1 MTRPLLLLLF
11 LCQCLL
17 AQETDSLLTVL
28 EKEMANRVQYDAAK
42 EGRISQLKQYLKD
55 PQLPDAERYRLTSK
69 LVQEY
74 IPYKFSEALAYMN
87 QNIAL
92 AEKVGN
98 TAQLYEARMQLAEIL
113 SSSGNYSES
122 REVLGTIKRGLVPKD
137 LLDEYYYCHAWLNY
151 RLRFYS
157 PLDQT
162 RQKFDANFRAYA
174 DSLMQTLEPESGRYL
189 LISEIL
195 YKDNPQY
202 AAKRA
207 ANLALMPNAKPGTR
221 TYGSLMFF
229 LAQHYLEQKDTLQY
243 KKYLVLSA
251 LNDIRS
257 SVKDNAALTALAV
270 QLFSEGD
277 IERAHRYINFS
288 FEDAAFYNSRLRLA
302 SLSNILP
309 LINKAYEDEA
319 QRHSNKLRSYLI
331 VISVLGVLFLILLFY
346 VSRQYRLISVAR
358 KGLEEANTKLNGLN
372 SQLQIANAELKG
384 LYGELS
390 ETNRVKEYYIG
401 NLLNVCS
408 EYLDKLDVYQKTVKK
423 MILARQVPEL
433 LERTKS
439 GQVVE
444 EEIALF
450 YKNFDSIFLH
460 IYPDFVAQLNALML
474 PEERIILKKGEM
486 LNTEL
491 RIFALIRLG
500 ITDSASIARLL
511 RYSVNTIYN
520 YRVKIKNKAAVERDD
535 FENKVMKIGTF
546 AG

>member
-1 MTRPLLLLLF
+1 MRPLLLLLF
-11 LCQCLL
+11 FCQVLF
-17 AQETDSLLTVL
+17 AGEADSLINVL
-28 EKEMANRVQYDAAK
+28 EKEMAKSAQYDAAK
-42 EGRISQLKQYLKD
+42 EARISQLKQYLKD
-55 PQLPDAERYRLTSK
+55 PQLPDGERYALTSK
-69 LVQEY
+69 LIQEY
-74 IPYKFSEALAYMN
+74 IPYKFSEALRYMN
-87 QNIAL
+87 ANIAL
-92 AEKVGN
+92 AGKAGN
-98 TAQLYEARMQLAEIL
+98 TGQLYEAKMQLAEIL

-122 REVLGTIKRGLVPKD
+122 KEILSTLNRRLVPQD

-157 PLDQT
+157 PLAQT

-174 DSLMQTLEPESGRYL
+174 DSLMHALKPDSGRYL

-195 YKDNPQY
+195 YKDNPKY

-207 ANLALMPNAKPGTR
+207 ANLALMPHAKPGTR

-229 LAQHYLEQKDTLQY
+229 LAQHYLEQKDTVQY
-243 KKYLVLSA
+243 KKYLILSA
-251 LNDIRS
+251 LNDIRNA
-257 SVKDNAALTALAV
+257 VKDNAALTALAV

-277 IERAHRYINFS
+277 IERAHNYINFS
-288 FEDAAFYNSRLRLA
+288 FQDAAFYNSRLRLA

-319 QRHSNKLRSYLI
+319 QHHQDTLEAYLV
-331 VISVLGVLFLILLFY
+331 VISILGVLFLILLFY
-346 VSRQYRLISVAR
+346 VSRQYRLINAAR
-358 KGLEEANTKLNGLN
+358 KGLEEANGKLNALN
-372 SQLQIANAELKG
+372 TQLQNANNELKS

-401 NLLNVCS
+401 NLLNICS

-439 GQVVE
+439 GQVVD

-460 IYPDFVAQLNALML
+460 IYPDFVAQLNALLL
-474 PEERIILKKGEM
+474 PEERITLKKGEM

-535 FENKVMKIGTF
+535 FESLVVKIGAF
-546 AG
+546 SG